1 MYTYTSSQGTH
12 HASPAPRPRPQSRQ
26 SDRSW
31 VSLRVSVSLSWVDG
45 RGSPRALQPVAWQG
59 GVAATPTPPATTAR
73 ASARAAACWSC
84 AQRAGA
90 ADRTR
95 RDKEARRPLRAA
107 GPLLPAASAWPP
119 LVTAPCA
126 SGARRCSPW
135 RTWRVPPTWP
145 RSPPVCPRL
154 HGVGVPVRAFLHSC
168 PMTKHRVSLTV
179 YRSRVL
185 RHRGN
190 LPDQPHARVRP
201 LKKSTGPR
209 AGAGLC
215 GGRRERDG
223 WTGRQT
229 MCTSSMCVRVTER
242 ECECVCLCV
251 HACMRQLCSGL
262 VDRPQAR
269 EKLALETGTRAS
281 RIPGHQNLA
290 GPPLERLDHLN

>member
-1 MYTYTSSQGTH
+1 
-12 HASPAPRPRPQSRQ
+12 
-26 SDRSW
+26 
-31 VSLRVSVSLSWVDG
+31 
-45 RGSPRALQPVAWQG
+45 
-59 GVAATPTPPATTAR
+59 
-73 ASARAAACWSC
+73 
-84 AQRAGA
+84 
-90 ADRTR
+90 
-95 RDKEARRPLRAA
+95 
-107 GPLLPAASAWPP
+107 
-119 LVTAPCA
+119 
-126 SGARRCSPW
+126 
-135 RTWRVPPTWP
+135 
-145 RSPPVCPRL
+145 
-154 HGVGVPVRAFLHSC
+154 
-168 PMTKHRVSLTV
+168 MTKHRVSLTV

-251 HACMRQLCSGL
+251 HACTRQLCSGL
-262 VDRPQAR
+262 VVDRPQAR

-281 RIPGHQNLA
+281 RIASSHQNLA
-290 GPPLERLDHLN
+290 GPTWAGPPLDEEASWPNCVHHHHRTSKCRAAAGRLVAAAGAGIAGSGCRAHAHEVSSQAAASLASRPL